1 MATFTENVALIK
13 TTAESGSTAA
23 NIADIGAVAEKMLEI
38 YVKILA
44 ILKEHHITGDEA
56 YREAREV
63 LNVICQHSNG
73 FLSLFSQLRYDSA
86 KIALELS
93 NFEEVVKPK
102 AEQEIKSLE
111 TQRIKEN
118 VSAQAVARSV
128 DDNFIINLIN
138 DYIQYGSVLGTATD
152 TTRLTTFT
160 SNVTSLI
167 SKALPLTSGNY
178 TRDFYNTFKA
188 MLERDLNK

>member
-1 MATFTENVALIK
+1 MATFKENVDLVK
-13 TTAESGSTAA
+13 TTAESGSTGA
-23 NIADIGAVAEKMLEI
+23 NIADLSAVADKTLEI
-38 YVKILA
+38 FIKILK

-56 YREAREV
+56 YKEAREI
-63 LNVICQHSNG
+63 LNVICQQSNG
-73 FLSLFSQLRYDSA
+73 FLSLFSQLRYESA
-86 KIALELS
+86 KVALELS
-93 NFEEVVKPK
+93 NFEEVTKPK
-102 AEQEIKSLE
+102 AVQEIKSLE

-178 TRDFYNTFKA
+178 TREFYNAFKTI
-188 MLERDLNK
+188 LETDLNK